1 MLKYILSVAL
11 ALTMLACG
19 ADQETQESE
28 QNAPEQQTQQQFQ
41 PGQSAADIEV
51 SDEELE
57 KFTEVSMVAQE
68 IQRSSQ
74 QEMLAIVEE
83 EGLDVQT
90 YNVIAEARFNDQ
102 SDDEIDV
109 SAEDLE
115 KFDTASEKVEEIQQQ
130 VEGEMAESI
139 EAEGMTMNRFME
151 INIALQQDQEL
162 QQRVQQMMMQNMQ
175 QQAQP
180 QGQ

>member
-1 MLKYILSVAL
+1 
-11 ALTMLACG
+11 
-19 ADQETQESE
+19 
-28 QNAPEQQTQQQFQ
+28 
-41 PGQSAADIEV
+41 
-51 SDEELE
+51 
-57 KFTEVSMVAQE
+57 
-68 IQRSSQ
+68 
-74 QEMLAIVEE
+74 MLAIVEE